1 MKRFGRLVHMV
12 AAPIGLLLV
21 LSNFA
26 AHGQDT
32 KTGNGGTGNVIQS
45 IDVST
50 QAGTVTVRLGLRE
63 AIPNPPA
70 AFTVNNPPRVALD
83 FPNTA
88 NGLGKGT
95 RDVNQG
101 DLRTIRFGQSGGRTR
116 VVFNLARMLKY
127 DTTVEGNTVV
137 VTLGAGAR
145 SPQTGTAGVSQ
156 PARAN
161 PDVVTLNFVN
171 AEIEG
176 VVKVVSEITG
186 KNFVIDPR
194 VKGTINIVSAKPL
207 PRAFVYEVFLSAL
220 RLQGFAAVEDR
231 GIVKILPEADAKLHS
246 TPTSGPGDRTG
257 PAGDRIETRV
267 FTLVYE
273 SALQVLPILRPLIAP
288 NNTITA
294 YQNSNTLVITDYAN
308 NLQRLAKIIESIDQ
322 PSGSDPLVIPLQY
335 ASAVDVAATVNRLF
349 AESAQAAG
357 ATAQDPTQRF
367 AVIADARS
375 NSLLARSG
383 DPSRLTRLRKF
394 VAMLDSPTNAGGNI
408 HVVYLKNAEAVK
420 LAETL
425 RAIYQGDAGAAA
437 APRSGLAA
445 SPLGASTPTASP
457 AQTVYSQTGGQSQAT
472 AAAPGIIQ
480 ADAATNSII
489 ITAPDAIY
497 NNLRAALDKLDV
509 RRAQVYVEALIAE
522 LTADKAAEFGVQW
535 QSLSGLGKTNTQ
547 GFGGTNF
554 GTTGQ
559 NVIGISQNPATAAP
573 GLNVGVVNGTVNIPG
588 VGQILNLGLLVRAL
602 ETDANA
608 NILSTPTL
616 LTLDNEE
623 AAIVIGQNVPFIT
636 GQYALT
642 GAATTPTPFQTVE
655 RRDVGL
661 TLRIKPQISEG
672 GTVRLQIYQ
681 EVSSVQDQT
690 NPAGVITNKR
700 AVGST
705 VLVDDGQIVVIG
717 GLIQDTVKDGV
728 QKVPVLG
735 DIPLLGGLFRY
746 KTRSHSKTNLMIFLR
761 PTLVRDSQRADAF
774 TGERYDYILG
784 EQQKAKPTHDAILP
798 DMESPTLPPKTAP
811 ATRPAPPLE
820 IEVRPYRDEGRN

>member
-1 MKRFGRLVHMV
+1 M
-12 AAPIGLLLV
+12 
-21 LSNFA
+21 
-26 AHGQDT
+26 
-32 KTGNGGTGNVIQS
+32 
-45 IDVST
+45 
-50 QAGTVTVRLGLRE
+50 
-63 AIPNPPA
+63 
-70 AFTVNNPPRVALD
+70 
-83 FPNTA
+83 
-88 NGLGKGT
+88 
-95 RDVNQG
+95 
-101 DLRTIRFGQSGGRTR
+101 
-116 VVFNLARMLKY
+116 
-127 DTTVEGNTVV
+127 
-137 VTLGAGAR
+137 
-145 SPQTGTAGVSQ
+145 
-156 PARAN
+156 
-161 PDVVTLNFVN
+161 VTLNFVN

-246 TPTSGPGDRTG
+246 APTLGPGDKIG

-267 FTLVYE
+267 FTLEHE
-273 SALQVLPILRPLIAP
+273 SAVQMLPILRPLIAP

-294 YQNSNTLVITDYAN
+294 YQNNNSLVITDYAN
-308 NLQRLAKIIESIDQ
+308 NLQRLAKIIDAIDQ
-322 PSGSDPLVIPLQY
+322 PSGTDPVVIPIQF
-335 ASAVDVAATVNRLF
+335 ASAVDVAVTVNRLF
-349 AESAQAAG
+349 AESPQAPG
-357 ATAQDPTQRF
+357 VTGQDPTQRF
-367 AVIADARS
+367 AVVADARS
-375 NSLLARSG
+375 NSLLVRSG
-383 DPSRLTRLRKF
+383 DSSRLTRLRKF
-394 VAMLDSPTNAGGNI
+394 VAMLDSPTNVGGNI

-437 APRSGLAA
+437 APRSGSALGQ
-445 SPLGASTPTASP
+445 LGASTAASMSASASASSPGQAVYSP
-457 AQTVYSQTGGQSQAT
+457 AGGQSQAF
-472 AAAPGIIQ
+472 AATPGIIQ

-535 QSLSGLGKTNTQ
+535 QSLSGLGRTDTQ

-559 NVIGISQNPATAAP
+559 NIIGLSQNPATAGP
-573 GLNVGVVNGTVNIPG
+573 GLNVGVVNGRINIPG
-588 VGQILNLGLLVRAL
+588 VGEILNLGLLVRAL

-681 EVSSVQDQT
+681 EVSSVQDKT

-700 AVGST
+700 AVAST

-717 GLIQDTVKDGV
+717 GLIQDTVNDGV

-735 DIPLLGGLFRY
+735 DIPFLGALFRY
-746 KTRSHSKTNLMIFLR
+746 KTRSHNKTNLMIFLR

-774 TGERYDYILG
+774 TGERYDYIIG
-784 EQQKAKPTHDAILP
+784 EQEKAKPAHDVILP
-798 DMESPTLPPKTAP
+798 DMESPTLPPRTAP
-811 ATRPAPPLE
+811 ANRPAPPLE
-820 IEVRPYRDEGRN
+820 IEVRPYRDEGRE